1 MTYQDF
7 FKLKDTPFRL
17 TPDLDYFFQSEGHG
31 NALETLLY
39 SIRSGEGFVQITGRP
54 GVGKTMLVRFLLN
67 QIGEKVQTALILHP
81 RLDPDDLLKVIL
93 EDLGVS
99 SQNIQNHSKEGL
111 LRFFREQLLET
122 ARQGCNTV
130 IIVDEA
136 QEIPDD
142 TLEELRLLSNL
153 ETEKSK
159 LLSIILV
166 GQTELED
173 KLNRRS
179 LKQLFQRITIRYR
192 IEPFS
197 RNETEAYI
205 FHRLAIA
212 GATGNIRFSKKVL
225 DAIHKKSSG
234 IPRRINIICER
245 ALMAASIE
253 GVNKIGN
260 KHLKMAMESYL
271 GTSEKSNQQHYAYLT
286 GFFIVILIIGGI
298 LLALLHNFPKS
309 MAINEKKSDLPRSE
323 ASIASEPPDK
333 SASKAS
339 EQIIESSNMTDNQTA
354 SAQNTSPNT
363 EPISEPDQIRK
374 GDLIQTDNQTD
385 VSEKAPDTEKTVN
398 PPVLMMPENWRCI
411 VIDRHLGQSQVWEGT
426 GSSVHHALTIPIG
439 DTLLADGIYILGK
452 ESDGPPFIFNHH
464 DFSPRDW
471 YKNLAEEYWDKFGQD
486 IEISLVPII
495 IRSGESKS
503 EQSNLAKTSSEISK
517 FIKDWASAWRSSD
530 IEMYIQYYGST
541 LIDYRLEQKA
551 PIVLSREQYY
561 KQKGQLFQKREFIA
575 LQISEPVSILDP
587 GNPDSA
593 VALFFQRYASSH
605 YMDEGVKVLF
615 LRQTEQEDDS
625 LPSWVIE
632 GRFWVPL
639 AGAP

>member
-17 TPDLDYFFQSEGHG
+17 TPDVDYFFQSEGHG
-31 NALETLLY
+31 NALQTLLY

-67 QIGEKVQTALILHP
+67 QLGEKVQTALILHP

-99 SQNIQNHSKEGL
+99 SQTIQNNSKEGL
-111 LRFFREQLLET
+111 LRFFRQQLLET

-173 KLNRRS
+173 KLNHQS

-234 IPRRINIICER
+234 IPRKINIICER

-271 GTSEKSNQQHYAYLT
+271 GTSEKSNHHHYAYLT
-286 GFFIVILIIGGI
+286 AFFIVILIIGGI
-298 LLALLHNFPKS
+298 LLALLQNFPKS
-309 MAINEKKSDLPRSE
+309 IALNDKNSDLPRSE
-323 ASIASEPPDK
+323 SSLAPETPDK
-333 SASKAS
+333 SAAKAS
-339 EQIIESSNMTDNQTA
+339 EEIIESSNTTDNQTG
-354 SAQNTSPNT
+354 SAPNTSPNT
-363 EPISEPDQIRK
+363 EPISEPDQIPS
-374 GDLIQTDNQTD
+374 GEPIQIENQTEVAGQASD
-385 VSEKAPDTEKTVN
+385 IEKTDN

-411 VIDRHLGQSQVWEGT
+411 VIDRHLGQIQVWEGT
-426 GSSVHHALTIPIG
+426 GSSVHLASTLPAG
-439 DTLLADGIYILGK
+439 DIQLADGIYILGK
-452 ESDGPPFIFNHH
+452 EGEGPPFIFNHH
-464 DFSPRDW
+464 DFSPREW
-471 YKNLAEEYWDKFGQD
+471 YKNLAEEYWDKFCQD
-486 IEISLVPII
+486 IEISAVPII
-495 IRSGESKS
+495 IRSGESKL
-503 EQSNLAKTSSEISK
+503 EQTNLAKTSSEISK

-530 IEMYIQYYGST
+530 IERYIQYYGPT
-541 LIDYRLEQKA
+541 LIDYRIEQKA

-575 LQISEPVSILDP
+575 LQISEAVSIVDP

-605 YMDEGVKVLF
+605 YMDEGLKLLF
-615 LRQTEQEDDS
+615 LRQIKQENDS

-639 AGAP
+639 TVAP